1 MTARRLSIWPGLPLG
16 VYLRRRR
23 SRRLP
28 FPLEE
33 AGCRIFS
40 RGRQALWHGV
50 RAVGLRP
57 GDVVLAPA
65 YHHGAEIEA
74 LARAGLV
81 PRFYEATASL
91 EPDEQELDA
100 LLSADIRALHLTHY
114 FGFPQ
119 NVDRWRRWCDER
131 GLLLLED
138 AAQAWLATVEGVPVG
153 SHGDVSIFCLYK
165 TFGLPDGGAVVVRG
179 TVPTGTGR
187 QRLGVGPIAR
197 RHAAWLAGRSG
208 TAFALADRLRAPTG
222 EWSDEEFALGELDAG
237 PSTAVRF
244 LLRRLV
250 DENVA
255 RVRRANY
262 QLLLDKLGTQVL
274 GPFAE
279 LPAGASPFSFPLETE
294 RKAEVVTELFD
305 HGIAAADWWSIP
317 HSSLPA
323 ERYPRASALRER
335 VIGLPVHQELTQRD
349 VERVAAAAQGRGS
362 PAWFRSHRHA
372 DVSGG
377 ENG

>member
-1 MTARRLSIWPGLPLG
+1 MTARRLSVWPGLPLD
-16 VYLRRRR
+16 VYLRRPR
-23 SRRLP
+23 SGRLP

-33 AGCRIFS
+33 AGCRLFS

-50 RAVGLRP
+50 SAVGLRA
-57 GDVVLAPA
+57 GDAVLAPA

-74 LARAGLV
+74 LVRAGLV

-165 TFGLPDGGAVVVRG
+165 TFGLPDGGALLVRRP
-179 TVPTGTGR
+179 VPTGNGR
-187 QRLGVGPIAR
+187 QRLGAGLIAR
-197 RHAAWLAGRSG
+197 RHATWLAGRSG
-208 TAFALADRLRAPTG
+208 TAVALADRLRAPKG
-222 EWSDEEFALGELDAG
+222 HWSDEEFALGELDAG
-237 PSTAVRF
+237 PSSAVRF

-250 DENVA
+250 DEDVA
-255 RVRRANY
+255 RERRANY

-274 GPFAE
+274 EPFAE
-279 LPAGASPFSFPLETE
+279 LPAGASPLAFPLETE
-294 RKAEVVTELFD
+294 RKAELLAELFEQ
-305 HGIAAADWWSIP
+305 GIAAPDFWSIP

-323 ERYPRASALRER
+323 ERHPRATALRER
-335 VIGLPVHQELTQRD
+335 VVGLPVHQELTPRD
-349 VERVAAAAQGRGS
+349 VERVAAAAQGLGS
-362 PAWFRSHRHA
+362 SARFRS
-372 DVSGG
+372 
-377 ENG
+377 